1 MEITMLSM
9 QSIKAYG
16 SPSRPFVSHHH
27 HLPHHQLIHQPSFD
41 NHFSR
46 HPKKT
51 ASTNLKM
58 KFFTTLLSMV
68 TLTSAAAVNY
78 DFYAPVNALAKR
90 EAAAALS
97 FDPAHDPLSARGDE
111 DVNIITASLDDG
123 AEKVEIIVDGV
134 SQGYLIVSP
143 GGDVQGFDGNGTLV
157 DLDAVLAARDVEHV
171 DKRALGWLQVLARL
185 APIITKFG
193 QRVVNWLRC
202 VGAWSLILD
211 CAPKLI
217 NCATY
222 GKAPWECIAG
232 INCIGKAARNC

>member
-1 MEITMLSM
+1 MLSK
-9 QSIKAYG
+9 QSIKTHG
-16 SPSRPFVSHHH
+16 SPSHPFVSHH
-27 HLPHHQLIHQPSFD
+27 HHQLIHQPSFD

-46 HPKKT
+46 HPKTT

-78 DFYAPVNALAKR
+78 DFYAPVDALAKR

-143 GGDVQGFDGNGTLV
+143 DGDGNPTPFYPLK
-157 DLDAVLAARDVEHV
+157 LPNETN
-171 DKRALGWLQVLARL
+171 
-185 APIITKFG
+185 P
-193 QRVVNWLRC
+193 
-202 VGAWSLILD
+202 SLPQSK
-211 CAPKLI
+211 AST
-217 NCATY
+217 AT
-222 GKAPWECIAG
+222 APWSTSTPSSPLVTSSTLTSVLLAG
-232 INCIGKAARNC
+232 SRFWLDLLPSSQSLANGLSTG